1 MAKKEKKVDL
11 KKVAKQELSAR
22 IAEFLKAEGYDV
34 NAESERFGFTEGTLV
49 ISKPETDVQV
59 KFITPK
65 AGETQY
71 KVLPEGEQLQR
82 GGYSP
87 PLYIK
92 KAFTANFF

>member
-1 MAKKEKKVDL
+1 MAKKEKKIDL

-22 IAEFLKAEGYDV
+22 IAEFLKAEGYTV
-34 NAESERFGFTEGTLV
+34 ETEATRYGFTEGTLV

-71 KVLPEGEQLQR
+71 KPLPEVE
-82 GGYSP
+82 
-87 PLYIK
+87 
-92 KAFTANFF
+92 